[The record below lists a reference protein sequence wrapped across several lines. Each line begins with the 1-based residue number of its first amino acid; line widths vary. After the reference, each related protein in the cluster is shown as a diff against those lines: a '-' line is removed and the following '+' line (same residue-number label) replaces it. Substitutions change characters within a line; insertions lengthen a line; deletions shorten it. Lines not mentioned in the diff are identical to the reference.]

1 MANSPRFHSQ
11 AIRPMEDPPG
21 IETVASL
28 TPHVEAISGHV
39 LPAPL
44 RPCAARAPSLP
55 NTTMMQRSRR

>member
-1 MANSPRFHSQ
+1 
-11 AIRPMEDPPG
+11 MEDPPG